1 MVIEIFLG
9 NKMTD
14 IVNKL
19 LNPPWFIPYTNPLS
33 PDAECLCR
41 KCASRLL
48 VLTFSVPLS
57 KFCDRKMKSAVSELV
72 KQLHLENVDK
82 RQLNRIFS
90 LQESMLSDISL
101 LEKDD
106 FQEFEFVIQ
115 KQLKVKIQLSQS
127 VFNYW
132 RELLV

>member
-1 MVIEIFLG
+1 
-9 NKMTD
+9 
-14 IVNKL
+14 
-19 LNPPWFIPYTNPLS
+19 
-33 PDAECLCR
+33 
-41 KCASRLL
+41 
-48 VLTFSVPLS
+48 
-57 KFCDRKMKSAVSELV
+57 MKSAVSELV